1 MRARTFLISAAALV
15 AVAAAFAGCGSGGS
29 SGGQTAASG
38 STQPKVV
45 SGPLR
50 LFAYSDGFDKQLIQP
65 FETENP
71 KVQLQ
76 TTPFDSVASAT
87 AKLRPDTTPTSST
100 RASRRA
106 RPPR

>member
-1 MRARTFLISAAALV
+1 MRARTFFIAAATLV
-15 AVAAAFAGCGSGGS
+15 AVAGCGGGGGS
-29 SGGQTAASG
+29 ADQTTAAAG
-38 STQPKVV
+38 TQPKVV

-71 KVQLQ
+71 KVQLE

-87 AKLRPDTTPTSST
+87 AKLRAGYHTDVINTCVE
-100 RASRRA
+100 
-106 RPPR
+106 